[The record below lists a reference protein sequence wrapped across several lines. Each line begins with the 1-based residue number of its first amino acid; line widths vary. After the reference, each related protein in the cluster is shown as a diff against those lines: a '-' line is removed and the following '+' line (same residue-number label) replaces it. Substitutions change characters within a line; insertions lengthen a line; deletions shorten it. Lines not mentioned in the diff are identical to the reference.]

1 MYGENSGHAPCRTRH
16 AAASAP
22 HPAPTRRTG
31 HPTVPETTT
40 VEQARSSRPADP
52 PLPPRG
58 AGVVPPSSPRRQ
70 PPHQPRRHHRP
81 TAADQPRNC
90 AIASPSALDAST
102 AGHAP
107 ATRAHHRAGVPDGRD
122 LATSCP
128 RRRPGRARLRR
139 WRRLRSAHRGP
150 MHDRPQGRRRRSP
163 EAWSRLDRRYAGIPG
178 WKQLQNQVRLDRA
191 AEDCA
196 AFAETPNPT
205 TPSTCAAGAHTITTV
220 DGPAVPGIAGV
231 LQAEHNLLVHLTRFP
246 NARNL
251 RLVLDSQRVLS
262 SEAALRV
269 RDIAP
274 DLADKWRTR
283 TQIYAA
289 LVRETRDLGG
299 HVGAGG
305 HAAAQ
310 AANAQGRFRRLHG
323 PLDEPKPLRHL
334 DRLFTAINDRV
345 SDIIEHGARE
355 RLYFL
360 RVNLPRIVDQPQ
372 HHIRP
377 VRERYV
383 PISSPVQTDL
393 LDIVRSELRSP
404 PTPPTPP
411 PGAATE
417 SRGVARCNHAPAG
430 AEADRPVHVRPSPRR
445 A

>member
-1 MYGENSGHAPCRTRH
+1 M
-16 AAASAP
+16 
-22 HPAPTRRTG
+22 
-31 HPTVPETTT
+31 
-40 VEQARSSRPADP
+40 
-52 PLPPRG
+52 
-58 AGVVPPSSPRRQ
+58 
-70 PPHQPRRHHRP
+70 
-81 TAADQPRNC
+81 
-90 AIASPSALDAST
+90 
-102 AGHAP
+102 
-107 ATRAHHRAGVPDGRD
+107 
-122 LATSCP
+122 
-128 RRRPGRARLRR
+128 
-139 WRRLRSAHRGP
+139 
-150 MHDRPQGRRRRSP
+150 
-163 EAWSRLDRRYAGIPG
+163 
-178 WKQLQNQVRLDRA
+178 
-191 AEDCA
+191 
-196 AFAETPNPT
+196 
-205 TPSTCAAGAHTITTV
+205 
-220 DGPAVPGIAGV
+220 
-231 LQAEHNLLVHLTRFP
+231 
-246 NARNL
+246 
-251 RLVLDSQRVLS
+251 LDSQRVLS

-411 PGAATE
+411 PGAAR
-417 SRGVARCNHAPAG
+417 SRGELH
-430 AEADRPVHVRPSPRR
+430 EAITHRPEPKRTDLSM
-445 A
+445 